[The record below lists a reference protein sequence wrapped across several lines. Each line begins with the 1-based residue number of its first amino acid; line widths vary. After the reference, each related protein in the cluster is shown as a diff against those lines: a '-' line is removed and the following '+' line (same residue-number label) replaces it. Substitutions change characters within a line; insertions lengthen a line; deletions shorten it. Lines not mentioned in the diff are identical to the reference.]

1 MSQPKRTFVA
11 LAIAGVS
18 VGSSAATTTD
28 ECLKFQKA
36 DERLA
41 CFDKALGFKPE
52 PATPAQD
59 TSSPPSLNQQKV
71 APKSSGD
78 SDLKLVT
85 WKLRD
90 SGTVSPTGYADI
102 GTKPAVFQVGRDD
115 GKDFTKVKA
124 SAVGVMAA
132 LNLPGNPFNGW
143 ERFFGVSWNRDT
155 SAKTPKDERQ
165 LFLGISGMLLR
176 PSPTG
181 TGLFPTFRLGYKD
194 DTKAHTHEGWTNA
207 HFDVIHLP
215 WVANFEMPEKN
226 SWAPV
231 PYFGLFSSNPKS
243 SPSAASDGSYYG
255 FYVGLKNEF
264 KLWAIAD
271 RLSLAVTGQAYRD
284 AHAPST
290 VGKRTLR
297 FGSVGF
303 KYDLADPEK
312 KGGWVPSLSLA
323 WQRGT
328 DPVTGEGPGEKT
340 LLGLTVKYN

>member
-231 PYFGLFSSNPKS
+231 PYFGLFLQTRRALPQ
-243 SPSAASDGSYYG
+243 PRRTAATTG
-255 FYVGLKNEF
+255 FT
-264 KLWAIAD
+264 
-271 RLSLAVTGQAYRD
+271 LA
-284 AHAPST
+284 
-290 VGKRTLR
+290 
-297 FGSVGF
+297 
-303 KYDLADPEK
+303 
-312 KGGWVPSLSLA
+312 
-323 WQRGT
+323 
-328 DPVTGEGPGEKT
+328 
-340 LLGLTVKYN
+340 